1 MSVWE
6 RIGQSFSSATQEAL
20 TAFVEQIRAALAGDA
35 NTRRQVA
42 FSVAMIALS
51 AKMAKADGVVT
62 EDEVAAFRQIFAFG
76 DEQAEQVSRLYN
88 LARQDVAGYESY
100 ASQVTQLFPDDDM
113 MRKDVLDGLFH
124 IAKADGVI
132 HDRELQYLDTV
143 ADIFGIVG
151 TRYRRIKARHVG
163 PRSGDPWLLLAADPS
178 WDDERLKRRYREL
191 VRENHPD
198 LLAARGV
205 PPEFTAIA
213 NDRLAAINA
222 AWELI
227 RGERGF

>member
-6 RIGQSFSSATQEAL
+6 RIGQSFSNATQDAL
-20 TAFVEQIRAALAGDA
+20 TAFVEQIRTALAGDA
-35 NTRRQVA
+35 KTRRQVA

-62 EDEVAAFRQIFAFG
+62 EDEIEAFRQIFAFEG
-76 DEQAEQVSRLYN
+76 EQAEQVSRLYN

-100 ASQVTQLFPDDDM
+100 ARQIAQLFPEGDII
-113 MRKDVLDGLFH
+113 RKDVLDGLFH

-132 HDRELQYLDTV
+132 HERELQFLDTV
-143 ADIFGIVG
+143 ADIFGITG
-151 TRYRRIKARHVG
+151 TRYRRIKARHLG
-163 PRSGDPWLLLAADPS
+163 AQGADPWLLLAADPS
-178 WDDERLKRRYREL
+178 WDDQRLKRHYREL

-205 PPEFTAIA
+205 PAEFTAIA

-222 AWELI
+222 AWDSI
-227 RGERGF
+227 RSERGL